1 VSDVR
6 VAVLCYEGFD
16 ELDAVGPYEV
26 FAEATSR
33 GADLPVRLLTLSDR
47 DRVTAAHGL
56 TIEPDGRLPDPGAPD
71 APGLVVAPGGG
82 WNDRT
87 DTGAWAEAERGAIP
101 DALADHHAAG
111 AVVAGV
117 CTGGMLLSR
126 AGLLSGRPATTH
138 HGALADLRETDAEVR
153 ERRVVDDGDVL
164 TAGGITSGLDLALH
178 VVEREAGSDL
188 AEAVAANME
197 YDRVSAP

>member
-1 VSDVR
+1 MR

-33 GADLPVRLLTLSDR
+33 GADLPVRLLTVRDR
-47 DRVTAAHGL
+47 DQVTAAHGL
-56 TIEPDGRLPDPGAPD
+56 RVEPDGRLPDPGAPD

-87 DTGAWAEAERGAIP
+87 DTGAWAEAERGVVP
-101 DALADHHAAG
+101 DALASHHAAG

-126 AGLLSGRPATTH
+126 AGLLTGRPATTH
-138 HGALADLRETDAEVR
+138 HGALSDLRETDAEVR
-153 ERRVVDDGDVL
+153 EERVVDDGDVV

-178 VVEREAGSDL
+178 FVEREESADL
-188 AEAVAANME
+188 AEAVAVNME
-197 YDRVSAP
+197 YDRR